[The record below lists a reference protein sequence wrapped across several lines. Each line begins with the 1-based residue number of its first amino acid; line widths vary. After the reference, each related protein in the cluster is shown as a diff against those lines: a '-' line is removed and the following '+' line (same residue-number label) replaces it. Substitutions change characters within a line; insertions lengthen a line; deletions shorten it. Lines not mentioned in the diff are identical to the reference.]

1 MAIRAIRDAY
11 RLRAMWDR
19 NAAAAALTKVR
30 AAHRGDV
37 SVGPADA
44 DPDLVVE
51 VGDPMDWSFFDGMTT
66 PAGGLWPRWITYV
79 GDDTSVFAWARER
92 HVEGLKFRPVT
103 SGLVLDVSAAHIDEL
118 VIDHGDLPVTV
129 EGVTGGHIRTLT
141 FVGEPSALTVLATPG
156 QPPEP
161 LPRITL
167 RLPHAPTPNGVP
179 APADGSAGSRALPP
193 IPGLGDVESLEI
205 ATAPLDV
212 PLDLRS
218 LTQFRRLRKLSLR
231 GAIARPEA
239 LADLALTELNLRMA
253 PDLTGLP
260 PLATWPELASFLT
273 WNIDAVTGRQLR
285 ADLKKRGLTAQWE
298 TTDDGATSAA
308 QVWSV
313 SQLRTASWFVTESGL
328 PFAAW
333 SRKQSKPAVAAFKTA
348 ARQLDA
354 AATAT
359 ATDRLAVARDAIEGF
374 TRALNEIGDL
384 ETPEREDAATA
395 VLQLA
400 RLAVPPV
407 PDAEALAWFDEL
419 RDF

>member
-1 MAIRAIRDAY
+1 MV
-11 RLRAMWDR
+11 DR
-19 NAAAAALTKVR
+19 KAAAAAVTKVR
-30 AAHRGDV
+30 AAHRGNV
-37 SVGPADA
+37 SIGPADA
-44 DPDLVVE
+44 DPDLVVD

-103 SGLVLDVSAAHIDEL
+103 SDLVLDVSAAHIDEL
-118 VIDHGDLPVTV
+118 VIDHGELPVTV
-129 EGVTGGHIRTLT
+129 AGVTGGHIRTLT
-141 FVGEPSALTVLATPG
+141 FIGEPSALTVPAPPG
-156 QPPEP
+156 PSPEPLPEP

-167 RLPHAPTPNGVP
+167 RLPRTPAPNGVP
-179 APADGSAGSRALPP
+179 APADGTAGSRALPP
-193 IPGLGDVESLEI
+193 IPGLGDVETLEI
-205 ATAPLDV
+205 ATSPLDV

-218 LTQFRRLRKLSLR
+218 LTQFPRLRKLTLW
-231 GAIARPEA
+231 GAIAHPEA
-239 LADLALTELNLRMA
+239 LADLALTELYLRMT

-260 PLATWPELASFLT
+260 PLTTWPELASFLA
-273 WNIDAVTGRQLR
+273 WNIDAAAGKRLR
-285 ADLKKRGLTAQWE
+285 ADLKKRGLTTQWE
-298 TTDDGATSAA
+298 ATDAGATSAS

-333 SRKQSKPAVAAFKTA
+333 SRKQSKPAVTAFKAA
-348 ARQLDA
+348 ARQLA
-354 AATAT
+354 VA
-359 ATDRLAVARDAIEGF
+359 ATDRPSAGRDARNAREAIEGF

-384 ETPEREDAATA
+384 ETTEREDAATA
-395 VLQLA
+395 VLLLA

-407 PDAEALAWFDEL
+407 SDAEALAWFDGL